1 MSSPVQPS
9 CPSPSCHHPLPV
21 GNPQY
26 LGGEPCAVCGHRLEG
41 AGARHGDSAAA
52 PPVVKPPSAF
62 PSEIVPGFLYLGSYD
77 HASRHEILKTLGI
90 GSILSVRDR
99 GHSRPGG
106 LAGAAVNKESRN
118 HKCLF
123 LPAAAVAAPLL
134 LLLLLPLLLLR
145 CCCCCRCCRSAAAAA
160 AAAAAAPLLLLLLP
174 LLLLR
179 CCCCRRCCCCCCR
192 CCCLC
197 WRCCLLCPAAGPSGD
212 LQGPCFCSLLPCRRR
227 CPPASRCTRT
237 PSPTTPSPPRRRRW
251 KSALPSWVSL
261 AKCK

>member
-160 AAAAAAPLLLLLLP
+160 AAAAAAPLLLLPPLLLLLLP
-174 LLLLR
+174 LLLLVLALLLTVP
-179 CCCCRRCCCCCCR
+179 CCWSLRRLAR
-192 CCCLC
+192 P
-197 WRCCLLCPAAGPSGD
+197 LL
-212 LQGPCFCSLLPCRRR
+212 LLPVAV
-227 CPPASRCTRT
+227 PQTV
-237 PSPTTPSPPRRRRW
+237 PSCQPLYKNSFTYHTVTASPPPLEECFAFLGE
-251 KSALPSWVSL
+251 S
-261 AKCK
+261 CEM